1 MAMPIDNQAPSDYAL
16 YNIGAVSRMTGISIA
31 TLRVWEHRY
40 GFPQSERTAGGHRLY
55 SERDVVRLRWVKG
68 QIDQGMQ
75 TAQAVQALRH
85 NEETAEA
92 LPAAS
97 EGVRAG
103 EPPVELADLGA
114 YREGLLAALLNHD
127 TAAADR
133 VLGGILLSQ
142 ALSRLIY
149 EVIVPVLVETG
160 RGWQEGRVNVAS
172 EHFATNYVRQRLMMW
187 MLAGPP
193 PFPVHP
199 VVLAAAPGE
208 LHEGSLLML
217 GTLLRR
223 RRWPVAYLGQS
234 VPLPD
239 LAAFA
244 RELQTPAV
252 VVVATMEP
260 SAAALIDWP
269 RHMPDVGHEG
279 KPFVGYGG
287 RIFNEKPEWRQ
298 RIAGI
303 FLGETLQDGVD
314 TLDRLLQAE
323 QSRLQPGPVRFG
335 PGLP

>member
-1 MAMPIDNQAPSDYAL
+1 MAMPVDNQPPSDYPL

-31 TLRVWEHRY
+31 TLRMWEHRY
-40 GFPQSERTAGGHRLY
+40 GFPQSGRTAGGHRLY
-55 SERDVVRLRWVKG
+55 SERDVMRLRWVKG

-75 TAQAVQALRH
+75 TAQAVHALHH
-85 NEETAEA
+85 NEETVEV
-92 LPAAS
+92 AARS
-97 EGVRAG
+97 ADNKTGDG
-103 EPPVELADLGA
+103 SLPVELADLSC

-127 TAAADR
+127 TATADR
-133 VLGGILLSQ
+133 VLGEILLSQ

-149 EVIVPVLVETG
+149 EVIVPVLDDTG
-160 RGWQEGRVNVAS
+160 RGWQEGRINVAT

-217 GTLLRR
+217 GALLRR

-244 RELQTPAV
+244 TELQAPAV
-252 VVVATMEP
+252 VIVAMTEP
-260 SAAALIDWP
+260 SAAALADWP
-269 RHMPDVGHEG
+269 RYMPDAARLG

-287 RIFNEKPEWRQ
+287 RIFNEKPDWRQ
-298 RIAGI
+298 RVAGV
-303 FLGETLQDGVD
+303 FLGETLEEGLNA
-314 TLDRLLQAE
+314 LDRLLQG
-323 QSRLQPGPVRFG
+323 QKTRPG
-335 PGLP
+335 